1 MKKKIRKY
9 GEKICNSFKAKLTY
23 LHVEKLKMI
32 VEKYDF

>member
-1 MKKKIRKY
+1 MEK
-9 GEKICNSFKAKLTY
+9 KICNSFKAKLTY